1 MKCSQPF
8 VSIVLGFA
16 SIAGCE
22 HRAAPEMPS
31 TAQVSMSPQIL
42 LPDNGPTEA
51 DFPELHRLLQVSDR
65 IYSGGEPATE
75 AAFNSLNELGVKTI
89 VSVDGAIPN
98 IDLAAKHGLRYIH
111 IPIGYD
117 GVPDDAGRALA
128 RVTRDV
134 NGKIY
139 VHCHHGRHRGPAAA
153 AVACIADGVVTG
165 DEALAIL
172 KRAKTGENYSG
183 LWRDVAAYR
192 PPSADAVLPDLVS
205 IAKVEPLAAAM
216 AKLDRASDHLKLF
229 AANKWE
235 PPPQQP
241 DLIAATEAIL
251 LLKGFREAARFQS
264 TDYDSQFQTW
274 MHEAAMTAESFE
286 SALGKSTAKAE
297 LAWQS
302 LQGQCGRCH
311 KMYRD

>member
-1 MKCSQPF
+1 MKCSRPL
-8 VSIVLGFA
+8 ILLALGLTN
-16 SIAGCE
+16 IAGCG
-22 HRAAPEMPS
+22 HQSAPENPS
-31 TAQVSMSPQIL
+31 SEHVSKARPTL
-42 LPDNGPTEA
+42 LPENGPAEA
-51 DFPELHRLLQVSDR
+51 DFPELHRLLQVPDR
-65 IYSGGEPATE
+65 IYSGGEPASE
-75 AAFNSLNELGVKTI
+75 AAFHSLKRLGVKTI

-117 GVPDDAGRALA
+117 GVPEDAGRALA
-128 RVTRDV
+128 RVTREV

-205 IAKVEPLAAAM
+205 IARVESLAAAM

-229 AANKWE
+229 AANKWAS
-235 PPPQQP
+235 PPQHP
-241 DLIAATEAIL
+241 DLIAATEAVL
-251 LLKGFREAARFQS
+251 LLEGFREAARLQS
-264 TDYDSQFQTW
+264 TDYDSQFQSW
-274 MHEAAMTAESFE
+274 MQEAAATAERFE
-286 SALGKSTAKAE
+286 SALGKSTAEAE
-297 LAWQS
+297 LEWQS

-311 KMYRD
+311 TMYRD